1 MQLCIVVKIL
11 LPADSALCCAR
22 QFNLRAACKPEL
34 FGPIRK
40 FVYAETVCNFAEI
53 VVAGILQRFDY
64 RLVIVPLRIFRPA
77 LDRVLHDRFARFRIL
92 NIIGRFIVDCF
103 IDSDNTLHQ
112 PRKPGA
118 HFED

>member
-11 LPADSALCCAR
+11 LSADRALRLAR
-22 QFNLRAACKPEL
+22 QLNLRAVCKPEL

-77 LDRVLHDRFARFRIL
+77 LDWVLHDRFARFRIL